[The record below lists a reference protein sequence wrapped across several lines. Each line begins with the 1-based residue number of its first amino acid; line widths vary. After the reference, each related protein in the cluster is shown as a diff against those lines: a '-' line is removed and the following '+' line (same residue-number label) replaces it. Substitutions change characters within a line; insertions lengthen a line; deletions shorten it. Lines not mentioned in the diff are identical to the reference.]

1 MKFKTNIM
9 CGACIAK
16 VTDTL
21 NMIVGEGNWNM
32 DTSSADKV
40 LEIQAQIDEETLNSH
55 LNGLGYKA
63 SYIS

>member
-21 NMIVGEGNWNM
+21 NTLVGEDKWNV

-40 LEIQAQIDEETLNSH
+40 LEIDAQIDEEALNSH
-55 LNGLGYKA
+55 LNALGYRA
-63 SYIS
+63 HLI

>member
-21 NMIVGEGNWNM
+21 NTLVGEGKWNV
-32 DTSSADKV
+32 DTTSADKV
-40 LEIQAQIDEETLNSH
+40 LEIDTQINEEALNSH
-55 LNGLGYKA
+55 LNALGYKA
-63 SYIS
+63 SAL

>member
-21 NMIVGEGNWNM
+21 NTLVGEDKWNV

-40 LEIQAQIDEETLNSH
+40 LEIDAQIDEEALNSH
-55 LNGLGYKA
+55 LNALGYKA
-63 SYIS
+63 SAL

>member
-21 NMIVGEGNWNM
+21 NTIVGEGNWNM